1 MGPKRWSAA
10 LVVGLLLLFTTGAH
24 AQWILAAHAAKN
36 QINRMTQH
44 SANGGYD
51 VATVVLDANPSNV
64 YDKTLERLK
73 ARSDLKITKQDKD
86 MGTIEIK
93 KGKQVLGFQ
102 IYALGAKETQMIVA
116 SGSGKSKDSDAT
128 PIVVESIMRVCKEFN
143 VQCTAASPTTTVST
157 Q

>member
-1 MGPKRWSAA
+1 MCPKRWWAA
-10 LVVGLLLLFTTGAH
+10 FVVAFFLLLTAGAQ

-73 ARSDLKITKQDKD
+73 ARTDLKITKQDKD

-93 KGKQVLGFQ
+93 KGKKVLGFQ
-102 IYALGAKETQMIVA
+102 IYALGPKETQMIVA
-116 SGSGKSKDSDAT
+116 SGSSKSKDDAT
-128 PIVVESIMRVCKEFN
+128 PVVVDSIMRVCKEFN
-143 VQCTAASPTTTVST
+143 VQCVAASNSTTAST

>member
-1 MGPKRWSAA
+1 MGSQRWSAA
-10 LVVGLLLLFTTGAH
+10 FVVALFLMFTAGAQ
-24 AQWILAAHAAKN
+24 AQWVLAAHAAKN

-44 SANGGYD
+44 SASGGYD

-73 ARSDLKITKQDKD
+73 THTDLTITKQDKE

-102 IYALGAKETQMIVA
+102 IYALGPKETQMIVA
-116 SGSGKSKDSDAT
+116 SGSGKSKGSDAT
-128 PIVVESIMRVCKEFN
+128 PLVVDSIMRVCKEFN
-143 VQCTAASPTTTVST
+143 VQCTAASNSMTVST
-157 Q
+157 P

>member
-1 MGPKRWSAA
+1 MCLKRWSAA
-10 LVVGLLLLFTTGAH
+10 FVVAFFLLLTAGAQ

-73 ARSDLKITKQDKD
+73 ARTDLKITKQDKD

-93 KGKQVLGFQ
+93 KGRGTRLSDLCAGTERDADDRGVRIQQ
-102 IYALGAKETQMIVA
+102 IK
-116 SGSGKSKDSDAT
+116 
-128 PIVVESIMRVCKEFN
+128 
-143 VQCTAASPTTTVST
+143 
-157 Q
+157 